1 VLLMNLDVLGAGA
14 GIAGSSKASAV
25 NTRHTEESLFKLI
38 DYPIEKAG
46 TLKGTSILST
56 IRTNVLNL
64 LLFILTDICD
74 VIVSS
79 YDNGNKNDMELM
91 QRGAR
96 LRKVFT
102 VGRGDLVL
110 SPGNNV
116 KEDTT
121 SEVSN
126 STRQM
131 NHIEN
136 VHTDDR
142 ENISRKR
149 SLSDAQ
155 LNVNGSAGS
164 TSAVT
169 GEKDMRS
176 DTSQVQT
183 ENAIVR
189 AVRPKLAVKEDEDDN
204 GSANDL
210 VTDSESL

>member
-1 VLLMNLDVLGAGA
+1 MLLMNLDVLGAGA

-136 VHTDDR
+136 VQTDDR

>member
-1 VLLMNLDVLGAGA
+1 MLLMNLDVLGAGA

>member
-1 VLLMNLDVLGAGA
+1 M
-14 GIAGSSKASAV
+14 
-25 NTRHTEESLFKLI
+25 
-38 DYPIEKAG
+38 
-46 TLKGTSILST
+46 
-56 IRTNVLNL
+56 
-64 LLFILTDICD
+64 
-74 VIVSS
+74 
-79 YDNGNKNDMELM
+79 
-91 QRGAR
+91 
-96 LRKVFT
+96 
-102 VGRGDLVL
+102 
-110 SPGNNV
+110 

-136 VHTDDR
+136 VQTDDR

>member
-1 VLLMNLDVLGAGA
+1 MNLDVLGAGA

-46 TLKGTSILST
+46 TLK
-56 IRTNVLNL
+56 
-64 LLFILTDICD
+64 DICD

-110 SPGNNV
+110 SPGNPM

-126 STRQM
+126 STRQL

-142 ENISRKR
+142 ENSSRKR

-183 ENAIVR
+183 ENAIIR

>member
-1 VLLMNLDVLGAGA
+1 MNLDVLGAGA

-110 SPGNNV
+110 SPA
-116 KEDTT
+116 T
-121 SEVSN
+121 
-126 STRQM
+126 M
-131 NHIEN
+131 
-136 VHTDDR
+136 
-142 ENISRKR
+142 
-149 SLSDAQ
+149 
-155 LNVNGSAGS
+155 
-164 TSAVT
+164 
-169 GEKDMRS
+169 
-176 DTSQVQT
+176 
-183 ENAIVR
+183 
-189 AVRPKLAVKEDEDDN
+189 
-204 GSANDL
+204 
-210 VTDSESL
+210 